1 MTIAKLQVLHLK
13 FISFKGDFM
22 KHKIDIVYTEVDS
35 GDCELGC
42 WNTGEGVIVK
52 VDGNTVYEV
61 EAWAG
66 CCDNST
72 VDKEAMLQ
80 SLLKHFNIDSE
91 VSISVGDN
99 DYEYYEDYEE
109 LDDE

>member
-1 MTIAKLQVLHLK
+1 
-13 FISFKGDFM
+13 M

-52 VDGNTVYEV
+52 VDGNVVYEV
-61 EAWAG
+61 EVWAG
-66 CCDNST
+66 CCDNSI
-72 VDKEAMLQ
+72 VDKEDVLQ

-91 VSISVGDN
+91 VSIQVED
-99 DYEYYEDYEE
+99 DYYDTPIEDLE
-109 LDDE
+109 DEMEDK

>member
-1 MTIAKLQVLHLK
+1 
-13 FISFKGDFM
+13 M
-22 KHKIDIVYTEVDS
+22 KHKIDIVYMEVDS
-35 GDCELGC
+35 GNCELGC

-52 VDGNTVYEV
+52 VDGNVVYDV

-72 VDKEAMLQ
+72 VDKGDMLQ

-91 VSISVGDN
+91 VNISDEEDECG
-99 DYEYYEDYEE
+99 DYEE
-109 LDDE
+109 YLLDE

>member
-1 MTIAKLQVLHLK
+1 
-13 FISFKGDFM
+13 M
-22 KHKIDIVYTEVDS
+22 KHKVDIVYTEVDS

-52 VDGNTVYEV
+52 VDGSVVYEV

-72 VDKEAMLQ
+72 VNKEDMLQ
-80 SLLKHFNIDSE
+80 NLLKYFKIDCE
-91 VSISVGDN
+91 VSISVED
-99 DYEYYEDYEE
+99 DVYEDYE
-109 LDDE
+109 DDVDEQ

>member
-1 MTIAKLQVLHLK
+1 
-13 FISFKGDFM
+13 M

-42 WNTGEGVIVK
+42 WNMGEGVIVK
-52 VDGNTVYEV
+52 VDGSVVYEV

-72 VDKEAMLQ
+72 VNKEDMLQ
-80 SLLKHFNIDSE
+80 NLLKYFKIDSE
-91 VSISVGDN
+91 VSISVEDV
-99 DYEYYEDYEE
+99 EYEDYE
-109 LDDE
+109 DDVDDQ

>member
-1 MTIAKLQVLHLK
+1 
-13 FISFKGDFM
+13 M

-42 WNTGEGVIVK
+42 WNTGEGVVVK
-52 VDGNTVYEV
+52 VDGDTVYEV

-72 VDKEAMLQ
+72 VDKEDMLQ
-80 SLLKHFNIDSE
+80 NLLKYFNIDSE
-91 VSISVGDN
+91 VSISVEGDV
-99 DYEYYEDYEE
+99 YEDYE
-109 LDDE
+109 DDVDEQ

>member
-1 MTIAKLQVLHLK
+1 
-13 FISFKGDFM
+13 M

-66 CCDNST
+66 CCDNSI
-72 VDKEAMLQ
+72 VNKEDMLQ
-80 SLLKHFNIDSE
+80 SILKHFNIDSE
-91 VSISVGDN
+91 VSISVED
-99 DYEYYEDYEE
+99 DEYEDYEE
-109 LDDE
+109 DMVDE

>member
-1 MTIAKLQVLHLK
+1 
-13 FISFKGDFM
+13 M

-42 WNTGEGVIVK
+42 WNMGEGVIVK
-52 VDGNTVYEV
+52 VDGNVVYEV

-72 VDKEAMLQ
+72 VNKEDMLQ
-80 SLLKHFNIDSE
+80 NLLKYFKIDSE
-91 VSISVGDN
+91 VSISVEDV
-99 DYEYYEDYEE
+99 EYEDYE
-109 LDDE
+109 DDVDE

>member
-1 MTIAKLQVLHLK
+1 
-13 FISFKGDFM
+13 M
-22 KHKIDIVYTEVDS
+22 KHKIDIVYMEVDS

-52 VDGNTVYEV
+52 VDGNVVYEV

-72 VDKEAMLQ
+72 VNKGDMLQ

-91 VSISVGDN
+91 VNISNEEDG
-99 DYEYYEDYEE
+99 YGDYEE
-109 LDDE
+109 YLLDE

>member
-1 MTIAKLQVLHLK
+1 
-13 FISFKGDFM
+13 M
-22 KHKIDIVYTEVDS
+22 KHKIDIVYMEVDS

-42 WNTGEGVIVK
+42 WNIGEGVIVK
-52 VDGNTVYEV
+52 VDGNVVYEV

-72 VDKEAMLQ
+72 VNRGDMLQ

-91 VSISVGDN
+91 VNISNEED
-99 DYEYYEDYEE
+99 EYGDYEE
-109 LDDE
+109 YLLDE

>member
-1 MTIAKLQVLHLK
+1 
-13 FISFKGDFM
+13 M

-66 CCDNST
+66 CCDNSN
-72 VDKEAMLQ
+72 VDKEDILQ
-80 SLLKHFNIDSE
+80 NLLKHFNIDSE
-91 VSISVGDN
+91 VSVQSESIQVED
-99 DYEYYEDYEE
+99 DYYDTPVEDLE
-109 LDDE
+109 DEMEDK

>member
-1 MTIAKLQVLHLK
+1 
-13 FISFKGDFM
+13 M
-22 KHKIDIVYTEVDS
+22 KHNIDIVYTEVDS

-52 VDGNTVYEV
+52 VDGNIVYEV

-72 VDKEAMLQ
+72 VDKEDMLQ

-91 VSISVGDN
+91 VSISVEDN
-99 DYEYYEDYEE
+99 EYEDYEE
-109 LDDE
+109 VDDEWK

>member
-1 MTIAKLQVLHLK
+1 
-13 FISFKGDFM
+13 M

-52 VDGNTVYEV
+52 VDGSVVYEV

-72 VDKEAMLQ
+72 VNKEDMLQ
-80 SLLKHFNIDSE
+80 NLLKYFKIDSE
-91 VSISVGDN
+91 VSINVEDV
-99 DYEYYEDYEE
+99 EYEDYE
-109 LDDE
+109 DDVDEQ

>member
-1 MTIAKLQVLHLK
+1 
-13 FISFKGDFM
+13 M

-52 VDGNTVYEV
+52 VDGNVVYEV

-66 CCDNST
+66 CCSNSI
-72 VDKEAMLQ
+72 VDKEDVLQ
-80 SLLKHFNIDSE
+80 SLLKHFNVDSE
-91 VSISVGDN
+91 VSVSVED
-99 DYEYYEDYEE
+99 DYYDTPVEDLE
-109 LDDE
+109 DEMEDK

>member
-1 MTIAKLQVLHLK
+1 
-13 FISFKGDFM
+13 M

-52 VDGNTVYEV
+52 VDGNAVYEV
-61 EAWAG
+61 GAWAG

-72 VDKEAMLQ
+72 VNKEDMLQ
-80 SLLKHFNIDSE
+80 NLLKYFKIDSE
-91 VSISVGDN
+91 VSISVEDG
-99 DYEYYEDYEE
+99 EYEDYE
-109 LDDE
+109 DDVDEQ

>member
-1 MTIAKLQVLHLK
+1 
-13 FISFKGDFM
+13 M

-42 WNTGEGVIVK
+42 WNMGEGVIVK
-52 VDGNTVYEV
+52 VDGNAVYEV

-72 VDKEAMLQ
+72 VNNEDMLQ
-80 SLLKHFNIDSE
+80 NLLKYFKIDSE
-91 VSISVGDN
+91 VSISVEDG
-99 DYEYYEDYEE
+99 EYEDYE
-109 LDDE
+109 DDVDEQ

>member
-1 MTIAKLQVLHLK
+1 
-13 FISFKGDFM
+13 M

-52 VDGNTVYEV
+52 VDGSVVYEV

-72 VDKEAMLQ
+72 VNKEDMLQ
-80 SLLKHFNIDSE
+80 NLLKYFKIDSE
-91 VSISVGDN
+91 VSISVED
-99 DYEYYEDYEE
+99 DVYEDYE
-109 LDDE
+109 DDVDEQ

>member
-1 MTIAKLQVLHLK
+1 
-13 FISFKGDFM
+13 M
-22 KHKIDIVYTEVDS
+22 KHKIDIVYMEVDS
-35 GDCELGC
+35 GKCELGC

-52 VDGNTVYEV
+52 VDGNVVYEV

-72 VDKEAMLQ
+72 VDKGDMLQ

-91 VSISVGDN
+91 VNISDEEDECG
-99 DYEYYEDYEE
+99 DYEE
-109 LDDE
+109 YLLDE